1 MAIRGIGEGSQ
12 RKQKGKLWLPRIV
25 GVVGASQLARRVGMI
40 KFQGKGK
47 RKDFFLNLLIHPISC
62 RKK

>member
-1 MAIRGIGEGSQ
+1 MVEANGDKRNWGRESEEAERQ
-12 RKQKGKLWLPRIV
+12 AVAAPRIV

-47 RKDFFLNLLIHPISC
+47 RKDFF
-62 RKK
+62 